1 MIRDTKI
8 ADFPA
13 ILALNLEMEQY
24 LSPLSQDLLSDLHA
38 VAVYHRV
45 IETKQGEVAGFLL
58 ALREGAD
65 YSSVNYLWIA
75 ERYRQFLYVDRVVV
89 APDQQGSGL
98 ASYSIRTYSLLPG
111 RTVSQL

>member
-24 LSPLSQDLLSDLHA
+24 LSPLSQELLSDLHA

-65 YSSVNYLWIA
+65 YSSVNYLWFG
-75 ERYRQFLYVDRVVV
+75 ERYRKFIDVDRIAV
-89 APDQQGSGL
+89 ASAQRG
-98 ASYSIRTYSLLPG
+98 RG
-111 RTVSQL
+111 RTVTLR